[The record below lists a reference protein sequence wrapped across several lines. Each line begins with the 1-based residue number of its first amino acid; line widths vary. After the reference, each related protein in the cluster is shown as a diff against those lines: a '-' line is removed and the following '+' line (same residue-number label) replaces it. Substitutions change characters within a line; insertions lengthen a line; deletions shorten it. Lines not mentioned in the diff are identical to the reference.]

1 LDRVEGWKEEE
12 PSLTEGWTVL
22 VWGRHYGGVGNQS
35 TMDPKRP
42 GAAVMDNP
50 GSESVPGMDFQN
62 GRSSSSSPSQSP
74 TNTNIF
80 KTVHHY

>member
-1 LDRVEGWKEEE
+1 
-12 PSLTEGWTVL
+12 
-22 VWGRHYGGVGNQS
+22 
-35 TMDPKRP
+35 MDPKRP

-74 TNTNIF
+74 TNTNIHPEGVIVEF
-80 KTVHHY
+80 